1 MQEKN
6 EFFCLSHSKF
16 LLQAHLIFVVKYRK
30 KLLTGEIENFVK
42 NIFNNIAAQSDFKID
57 VMETDQDHI
66 HMIVNYKPHIAIT
79 QIVRRLKSMS
89 TVSIWKIHSS
99 FLKNHFWKE
108 KTFWSDGYFA
118 ASIGNA
124 SNETVKKYIEE
135 QG

>member
-30 KLLTGEIENFVK
+30 KLLTGEIETFVK
-42 NIFNNIAAQSDFKID
+42 NIFNDIAAQSDFKID

-89 TVSIWKIHSS
+89 TVAIWKTHGSI
-99 FLKNHFWKE
+99 LKNHFWKE

>member
-30 KLLTGEIENFVK
+30 KLLAGEIETFVK
-42 NIFNNIAAQSDFKID
+42 NIFNDIAAQSDFKID

-89 TVSIWKIHSS
+89 TVSIWKTHGS

>member
-1 MQEKN
+1 
-6 EFFCLSHSKF
+6 
-16 LLQAHLIFVVKYRK
+16 
-30 KLLTGEIENFVK
+30 LLTGEIENFVK

-89 TVSIWKIHSS
+89 TVSIWKTHSS